1 MVELGHIGLML
12 PIFLRSIWVA
22 TASRP
27 NHTFYRKVYINE
39 FVANA
44 LHDNIE
50 SKKIQL
56 LTSEKRGLFLVL
68 NINVVL

>member
-1 MVELGHIGLML
+1 MSTHLCLIVLNFTNMTCQVVELGHIGLML
-12 PIFLRSIWVA
+12 SIFLRSIWVA

-50 SKKIQL
+50 SKK
-56 LTSEKRGLFLVL
+56 SSF
-68 NINVVL
+68 